1 MGKEGMEKKARSKK
15 QGAESRSRKVAGSMK
30 FKATDREKGF
40 APKASKVVP
49 CEISPEPVQ
58 HLW

>member
-1 MGKEGMEKKARSKK
+1 MEKKARSKK

-30 FKATDREKGF
+30 LKATDREKGF
-40 APKASKVVP
+40 APKAMKMVP
-49 CEISPEPVQ
+49 GEISPEPVQ